1 MKRDKVITAEVAAR
15 VIMDDD
21 TIATGGFVGIG
32 FPEELAIALEK
43 RFEET
48 GSPKDLTL
56 VYAAGQGDGQTKG
69 VNHLA
74 KEGLISRVIGGHW
87 ALAPSLW
94 ELAAESKIEAY
105 CFPQGAISLLF
116 REIAA
121 HRPGLFTTVGIN
133 TFIDP
138 RLEGG
143 KLNDVTEEDLV
154 ELYEIEGT
162 EYLFFKSFPI
172 DVALLCGTTADREG
186 NVTMEKEPLTI
197 EVLSIAQAVKN
208 SGGIVLAQV
217 ERVSTQ
223 RLLSPREVKIPGVL
237 VDGVVIAEP
246 ENHMQTFV
254 ENYNPAYTGE
264 VIASA
269 DNIPSMPFDHRKV
282 VVRRAAM
289 FLKNNSI
296 VGIGIGMSEDLASVA
311 HEEGILD
318 HVTFTVEAG
327 GIGGVPAGGLS
338 FGAVTNPD
346 AIIDQP
352 NQFDYYDGGGLDQ
365 GFLGAAEVDAE
376 GNVNVSKFGTQFAG
390 AGGFIN
396 ISQNALN
403 LYFLGSFTTKAEMEV
418 GDGELKIVNEGSGKK
433 FVERVEQ
440 VTFSGEYARERGQTV
455 YYITER
461 CVFELV
467 EEGLKLIEIAPGVDL
482 QNDILGQ
489 MEFRPIV
496 PDEVSVMDEALFRE
510 EPIGLAERRTI
521 DLKERFDY
529 DEENNVL
536 YVNLEGLS
544 IETEE
549 DVSELA
555 VLLDQELASSEKE
568 VHAIVNYANLYL
580 DPSAREGFFDML
592 RRNEEECF
600 LSSTGYSMDTL
611 LRRQLRE
618 EFAQAG
624 LKQRIYRDLD
634 EARESFESRDL

>member
-56 VYAAGQGDGQTKG
+56 VYAAGQGDGHTKG

-74 KEGLISRVIGGHW
+74 KEGLIRRVIGGHW

-94 ELAAESKIEAY
+94 ELAAKSKIEAY

-138 RLEGG
+138 RLQGG

-172 DVALLCGTTADREG
+172 DVALLCGTTADEEG

-237 VDGVVIAEP
+237 VDGMVVAEP

-264 VIASA
+264 IIASA
-269 DNIPSMPFDHRKV
+269 DNIPHMPFDHRKV

-289 FLKNNSI
+289 FLKNNSV

-467 EEGLKLIEIAPGVDL
+467 EEGLKLVEIAPGVDL

-496 PDEVSVMDEALFRE
+496 PDEVSTMDEALFRE
-510 EPIGLAERRTI
+510 EPMGLAERRTI
-521 DLKERFDY
+521 DLEKRFHY

-555 VLLDQELASSEKE
+555 VLLDQELASSDKE

-580 DPSAREGFFDML
+580 DPGARESFFDML

-600 LSSTGYSMDTL
+600 LSSTGYSVDTL

-618 EFAQAG
+618 EFAEAG
-624 LKQRIYRDLD
+624 LEQRIYRNFD
-634 EARESFESRDL
+634 EARESFESTDL

>member
-1 MKRDKVITAEVAAR
+1 MKRDKVITAEAAAR
-15 VIMDDD
+15 VIMDGD
-21 TIATGGFVGIG
+21 TLATGGFVGIG

-74 KEGLISRVIGGHW
+74 KEGLIKRVIGGHW

-105 CFPQGAISLLF
+105 CFPQGAISLLL

-172 DVALLCGTTADREG
+172 DVALLCGTTADEEG

-237 VDGVVIAEP
+237 VDGMVVAEP

-264 VIASA
+264 IIVSA
-269 DNIPSMPFDHRKV
+269 DNIPHMPFDHRKV

-289 FLKNNSI
+289 FLKNNSV

-318 HVTFTVEAG
+318 YVTFTVEAG

-418 GDGELKIVNEGSGKK
+418 GDGELQIVNEGSGKK

-482 QNDILGQ
+482 QSDILDQ

-496 PDEVSVMDEALFRE
+496 PDEVSTMDEALFRE
-510 EPIGLAERRTI
+510 EPMGLAERRTI
-521 DLKERFDY
+521 DLEQRFDY

-555 VLLDQELASSEKE
+555 VLLDQELASSDKK
-568 VHAIVNYANLYL
+568 VRAIVNYANLYL
-580 DPSAREGFFDML
+580 DPGARESFFDML

-600 LSSTGYSMDTL
+600 LSSTGYSVDPL

-618 EFAQAG
+618 EFAEAG
-624 LKQRIYRDLD
+624 LEQRIYRGFD
-634 EARESFESRDL
+634 EARESFETMDL

>member
-1 MKRDKVITAEVAAR
+1 V
-15 VIMDDD
+15 
-21 TIATGGFVGIG
+21 
-32 FPEELAIALEK
+32 
-43 RFEET
+43 
-48 GSPKDLTL
+48 
-56 VYAAGQGDGQTKG
+56 
-69 VNHLA
+69 
-74 KEGLISRVIGGHW
+74 
-87 ALAPSLW
+87 
-94 ELAAESKIEAY
+94 
-105 CFPQGAISLLF
+105 
-116 REIAA
+116 
-121 HRPGLFTTVGIN
+121 
-133 TFIDP
+133 
-138 RLEGG
+138 
-143 KLNDVTEEDLV
+143 
-154 ELYEIEGT
+154 
-162 EYLFFKSFPI
+162 
-172 DVALLCGTTADREG
+172 
-186 NVTMEKEPLTI
+186 
-197 EVLSIAQAVKN
+197 
-208 SGGIVLAQV
+208 
-217 ERVSTQ
+217 
-223 RLLSPREVKIPGVL
+223 
-237 VDGVVIAEP
+237 
-246 ENHMQTFV
+246 
-254 ENYNPAYTGE
+254 
-264 VIASA
+264 
-269 DNIPSMPFDHRKV
+269 
-282 VVRRAAM
+282 
-289 FLKNNSI
+289 

-318 HVTFTVEAG
+318 YVTFTVEAG

-418 GDGELKIVNEGSGKK
+418 GNGELKVVNEGSGKK

-440 VTFSGEYARERGQTV
+440 ITFSGEYARERSQVV

-482 QNDILGQ
+482 QSDILDQ

-496 PDEVSVMDEALFRE
+496 PDEVSTMDEALFRE
-510 EPIGLAERRTI
+510 EPMGLAERRTI
-521 DLKERFDY
+521 DLEKRFDY
-529 DEENNVL
+529 DQENNVL
-536 YVNLEGLS
+536 YLNLEGLS

-555 VLLDQELASSEKE
+555 VLLDQELASSDKK

-580 DPSAREGFFDML
+580 DPGARESFFDML

-600 LSSTGYSMDTL
+600 LSSTGYSVDTL

-618 EFAQAG
+618 EFAEAG
-624 LKQRIYRDLD
+624 LEQRIYCDFD
-634 EARESFESRDL
+634 EARESFEATDL